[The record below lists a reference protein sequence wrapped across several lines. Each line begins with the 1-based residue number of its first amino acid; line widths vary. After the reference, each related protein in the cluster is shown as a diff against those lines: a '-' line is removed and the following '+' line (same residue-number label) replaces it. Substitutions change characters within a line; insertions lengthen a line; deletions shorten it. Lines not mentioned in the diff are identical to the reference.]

1 MNDWLHTLFSGGDL
15 DNYLI
20 ERWQE
25 FAKESDSANFDA
37 SLSKYILRVPE
48 LDLDRMTISKW
59 GEALPKPRDFL
70 SYGEFLDARIARLK
84 AMLEHQPQT
93 FIVVDIPF
101 EGDGDLFR
109 YRPSG
114 CSSPVPQG
122 LLGDNSV
129 KMRFQ
134 RCGSKDETW
143 KTLFMSDVNAVNAFL
158 EAASI
163 PIQAFNEKVK
173 APPRNRP

>member
-1 MNDWLHTLFSGGDL
+1 MNDWLHTLFSAGDL
-15 DNYLI
+15 SDYLV

-25 FAKESDSANFDA
+25 FAKEMEAANFDT
-37 SLSKYILRVPE
+37 SLSKYFIRLPS

-59 GEALPKPRDFL
+59 GEAVPKPTDFL
-70 SYGEFLDARIARLK
+70 SYGDFLDARIARLE
-84 AMLEHQPQT
+84 AMLKHQRQT

-101 EGDGDLFR
+101 DGDGDMFR

-114 CSSPVPQG
+114 CKLPVPQG

-143 KTLFMSDVNAVNAFL
+143 KTLFASDMTTVDDF
-158 EAASI
+158 
-163 PIQAFNEKVK
+163 IQSATVSVLGYNQKVRK
-173 APPRNRP
+173 SRPTV